1 MRILAIEK
9 ELPGKTAADFST
21 HAKGE
26 AQQVWKLILEEKIR
40 EIYFRRDQDSA
51 VVLLECQDLNEAVSI
66 LDTLPMVKNNLIQ
79 FELIPLRPYPG
90 LERLFAD

>member
-9 ELPGKTAADFST
+9 ELPGKTEADFPNHSK
-21 HAKGE
+21 AE
-26 AQQVWKLILEEKIR
+26 AHQVWKLIQEEKIR

-51 VVLLECQDLNEAVSI
+51 VILLECQDLKEAVNI
-66 LDTLPMVKNNLIQ
+66 LDTLPLVKNNLIQ

-90 LERLFAD
+90 LERLFGE